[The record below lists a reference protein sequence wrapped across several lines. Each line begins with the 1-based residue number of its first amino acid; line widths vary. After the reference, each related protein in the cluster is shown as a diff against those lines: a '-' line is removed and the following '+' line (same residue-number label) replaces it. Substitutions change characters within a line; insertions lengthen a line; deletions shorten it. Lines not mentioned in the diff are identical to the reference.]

1 MRWMLGMFILAVIA
15 SAVAAQEKILIQ
27 VDARLTRREG
37 ISKHHSVILGG
48 FKPNWLEVQ
57 QGQEVTLELT
67 SEEGLHSLTIPA
79 YGVTTAEVNEGETTR
94 ITFLADKPG
103 EFEIAC
109 ASKCGGLH
117 RRMKGTL
124 YVAPAP

>member
-1 MRWMLGMFILAVIA
+1 MRWVLGMFILAALA
-15 SAVAAQEKILIQ
+15 SAVAAQEKILIH
-27 VDARLTRREG
+27 VDARLTRQEG
-37 ISKHHSVILGG
+37 ISKHYSVILGG
-48 FKPNWLEVQ
+48 FKPNWLEVL

-94 ITFLADKPG
+94 TTFLADKPG

-109 ASKCGGLH
+109 ASKCRGVH

-124 YVAPAP
+124 SVAPRP

>member
-1 MRWMLGMFILAVIA
+1 MRWVLWLLFLT
-15 SAVAAQEKILIQ
+15 VAAEAQEKILIH
-27 VDARLTRREG
+27 VDATLTRREG
-37 ISKHHSVILGG
+37 ISKHYSVILGG

-79 YGVTTAEVNEGETTR
+79 YGLTSAEVHEGETTR
-94 ITFLADKPG
+94 VTFLADKPG

-109 ASKCGGLH
+109 ASKCGGVH

-124 YVAPAP
+124 YVAPRP